1 MTSVRRMNVAFDSV
15 MATMWT
21 FKAMV
26 DSEPEAASED
36 ARLEEALDA
45 MVKVTSEL
53 NEAIQAVLRGC

>member
-1 MTSVRRMNVAFDSV
+1 MTSVRRMNTAFDTV

-36 ARLEEALDA
+36 ERVEDALNVLMKA
-45 MVKVTSEL
+45 VSEM
-53 NEAIQAVLRGC
+53 NDTIQSVLRGC